1 MKTRKSIKSTV
12 AIGKGM
18 LVAALALNGFE
29 INAEKTYLEAYRDD
43 VNLVIFLVARCLS
56 NMENKKRSQQ
66 IFPHSEQV

>member
-18 LVAALALNGFE
+18 LVAALARNGFE
-29 INAEKTYLEAYRDD
+29 INAEKDIPRSISDD

-56 NMENKKRSQQ
+56 NTENKKSQQ

>member
-29 INAEKTYLEAYRDD
+29 INAEKTYLEAYRD
-43 VNLVIFLVARCLS
+43 LS
-56 NMENKKRSQQ
+56 L
-66 IFPHSEQV
+66 IHI

>member
-43 VNLVIFLVARCLS
+43 AYSARTAHPFQRNGAPFRFKLS
-56 NMENKKRSQQ
+56 KAQQ
-66 IFPHSEQV
+66 VD

>member
-29 INAEKTYLEAYRDD
+29 INAEKTSKHIEMML
-43 VNLVIFLVARCLS
+43 IWSF
-56 NMENKKRSQQ
+56 
-66 IFPHSEQV
+66 F